1 MDREWR
7 RRRIRI
13 DLTGA
18 VSMLPLIGVSI
29 DDAMQVAANSLAFS
43 TQFDR

>member
-7 RRRIRI
+7 RRRIGF
-13 DLTGA
+13 DLAVA
-18 VSMLPLIGVSI
+18 VSMLPLIGVST
-29 DDAMQVAANSLAFS
+29 DDAKQVAAHSLKFS